1 MHNTRKNL
9 EPTDNAISMSNN
21 LRNKDQLLHRI
32 SIICSSTGLHFLRH
46 ILERLIPDL
55 RRKRQRRFL
64 NVNTSLKSSG
74 ISITNATER
83 FTDLDKLKMVMVVQF
98 YV

>member
-9 EPTDNAISMSNN
+9 EPTDKVISMSNN
-21 LRNKDQLLHRI
+21 VRNKDQLLHII
-32 SIICSSTGLHFLRH
+32 SIICSSTDLHFLRH
-46 ILERLIPDL
+46 ILERLIPDI

-64 NVNTSLKSSG
+64 NVNTSLKASG
-74 ISITNATER
+74 ISITNAIER
-83 FTDLDKLKMVMVVQF
+83 FTDLDKLKMIMVVQF